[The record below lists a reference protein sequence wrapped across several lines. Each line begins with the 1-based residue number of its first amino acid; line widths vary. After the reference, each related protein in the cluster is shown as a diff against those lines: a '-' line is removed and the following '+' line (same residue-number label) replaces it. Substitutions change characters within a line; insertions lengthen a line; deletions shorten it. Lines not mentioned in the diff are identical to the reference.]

1 MNKMLVGISYA
12 DDGSRVISSIMYD
25 ADVSDYTFKI
35 KSEIYK
41 TIFDE
46 AYVTDFDPSH
56 IDFINEIVAKGCRL

>member
-12 DDGSRVISSIMYD
+12 DDGARVISSITYD
-25 ADVSDYTFKI
+25 ADISDYTFNI

-46 AYVTDFDPSH
+46 AYVIDFDPSH
-56 IDFINEIVAKGCRL
+56 EDFINEIVTKGCRL